1 MQLQFPFPPQK
12 LNSPFPLH
20 PLLHPPLHPLLH
32 PQSRSHPQFVAVISL
47 IEVFLRLGVITLHLM
62 EWTYRWLRIHQ
73 KVFKLWKS
81 HETPDKRPE
90 FHIPI
95 PGWDKKDPDS

>member
-1 MQLQFPFPPQK
+1 MIQQESLP
-12 LNSPFPLH
+12 
-20 PLLHPPLHPLLH
+20 H
-32 PQSRSHPQFVAVISL
+32 PQLLLQPQPSLPHPQFVAVISL
-47 IEVFLRLGVITLHLM
+47 IEVFLRLGLITLHLM

-81 HETPDKRPE
+81 HETPDKCPV